1 MIRADIPLIE
11 RIAAMLAPYADD
23 ADAFWTTLDGETDAL
38 DLIDRHL
45 SASQD
50 DAALVGAIKAQE
62 ADLKARRDRIEMRCK
77 AHRDVI
83 RTIMQASGQ
92 KKLERPRGTLSLS
105 TGRLA
110 ARIIDEASIPSQLC
124 TVKTVTAPDKAA
136 IKAQLE
142 AGEDV
147 PGAELVRG
155 DDTLTVRVK

>member
-1 MIRADIPLIE
+1 MIRADIHLIE

-38 DLIDRHL
+38 DMIDRHL
-45 SASQD
+45 AAAQS
-50 DAALVGAIKAQE
+50 DAALAEAIKAQE
-62 ADLKARRDRIEMRCK
+62 ADLKARRDRIEMRGK

-92 KKLERPRGTLSLS
+92 RKLERPRGTLSLS
-105 TGRLA
+105 A
-110 ARIIDEASIPSQLC
+110 ARLSLSITDEAAIPTQLC
-124 TVKTVTAPDKAA
+124 KTVTSPDRAA

-142 AGEDV
+142 AGETV

-155 DDTLTVRVK
+155 DETLTVRVK